1 MESTMHYLRRLQVQG
16 WVQKF
21 NLTTHGEGAI
31 VLSPPG
37 SGKSWFVEHDG
48 MGQWVDVDE
57 FLGPY
62 LKFHTD
68 EWLSQEHSEAQTES
82 HYRECDRYL
91 LAMREEGLWVVGS
104 LFWEYVADAIVI
116 LDEAQHRKWVAKR
129 DDLDW
134 EFAKGV
140 REYLQK
146 QSKEHSVPLYKN
158 WEDLAAAYGMI
169 MGS

>member
-1 MESTMHYLRRLQVQG
+1 MVYNIFEKAGATPV
-16 WVQKF
+16 
-21 NLTTHGEGAI
+21 NL
-31 VLSPPG
+31 PG
-37 SGKSWFVEHDG
+37 SEVYTSLEKGVIEVAPLAYMRG
-48 MGQWVDVDE
+48 R
-57 FLGPY
+57 
-62 LKFHTD
+62 T
-68 EWLSQEHSEAQTES
+68 LSHA
-82 HYRECDRYL
+82 
-91 LAMREEGLWVVGS
+91 
-104 LFWEYVADAIVI
+104 FVI